1 VADTVNVPVAGSVPK
16 NAVLVALGVGGAL
29 LGYSWYKKRQAAQ
42 PVTAVGNVNDLVGA
56 TQYTGSPNV
65 AGATGNATVTG
76 GALSKNQ
83 IQTNGDWTQAAVAYL
98 EQNGSY
104 DPTALMTA
112 LGKYLA
118 NQPVTTN
125 EAGMIM
131 AARAAFGDPPV
142 GGPYTLHLSAVAT
155 PEPVPGQGP
164 GLGPGATNDFP
175 GTGEQ
180 QLGPPPG
187 AVPHVWETQPGDTLL
202 NLVPRLYATDTLQ
215 NEPDPTRNVNP
226 PTELNRAHREAV
238 AHAIYLSN
246 MFTIPSDINAPLPPG
261 RFITYY

>member
-1 VADTVNVPVAGSVPK
+1 MAETIDLPVAGKVPK
-16 NAVLVALGVGGAL
+16 NVAILAAGVGAAFV
-29 LGYSWYKKRQAAQ
+29 GYSWWKKRQAAQ

-56 TQYTGSPNV
+56 TQYTGAPNV
-65 AGATGNATVTG
+65 AGTTGNATVNGTLPK
-76 GALSKNQ
+76 AA
-83 IQTNGDWTQAAVAYL
+83 IVTNGDWTQAAVAYL

-118 NQPVTTN
+118 NQPVTTQ

-142 GGPYTLHLSAVAT
+142 GGPYTLHLGPTST
-155 PEPVPGQGP
+155 PSGG
-164 GLGPGATNDFP
+164 NDFP
-175 GTGEQ
+175 GSGEG
-180 QLGPPPG
+180 QLPPPAG
-187 AVPHVWETQPGDTLL
+187 AVPHTWETQAGDTLL
-202 NLVPRLYATDTLQ
+202 NLVPRLYATD
-215 NEPDPTRNVNP
+215 PAVNP
-226 PTELNRAHREAV
+226 PTAANLAHRTAV

-246 MFTIPSDINAPLPPG
+246 MFTIPSGIETPLPAG